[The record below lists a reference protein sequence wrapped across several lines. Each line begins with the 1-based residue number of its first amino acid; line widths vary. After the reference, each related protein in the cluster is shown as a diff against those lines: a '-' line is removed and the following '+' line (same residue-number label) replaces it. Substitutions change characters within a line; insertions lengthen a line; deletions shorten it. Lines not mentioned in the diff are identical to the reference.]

1 MLLFHLHEKNLVSC
15 LFEPYNIIG
24 FGNGANIALYFALLV
39 NDTND
44 NLRSLLLFNG
54 YSYID
59 QMLKESLLSCIESY
73 AKCPQDMGEYADFL
87 Y

>member
-1 MLLFHLHEKNLVSC
+1 MISC
-15 LFEPYNIIG
+15 LFEPYNLIG

-44 NLRSLLLFNG
+44 NLRSILIFNG

-59 QMLKESLLSCIESY
+59 RMLKETLNMAIDSFM
-73 AKCPQDMGEYADFL
+73 KCPSNLTNYGDFFF
-87 Y
+87 